1 MSRSTEEWIGKD
13 DDQTVP
19 PRVRLR
25 IFDIAHGRCYLCQR
39 KISAGEYWQCDHV
52 LALANGGG
60 NRESN
65 LLPACR
71 NCCYAKT
78 AEDVADKSKLAT
90 IRKKHAL
97 PKPKKPLSKWKR
109 KINGQA
115 VLREKT

>member
-1 MSRSTEEWIGKD
+1 MTRSTEEWQGKT

-25 IFDIAHGRCYLCQR
+25 VFDAANGRCYLCKR
-39 KISAGEYWQCDHV
+39 KIGAGEYWQCDHV
-52 LALANGGG
+52 VALANGGS

-78 AEDVADKSKLAT
+78 ADDVSEKSRIALK
-90 IRKKHAL
+90 RSKHL
-97 PKPKKPLSKWKR
+97 GIKPKRPWSNFKR
-109 KINGQA
+109 KMDGS
-115 VLREKT
+115 VVPR